1 VSPEPRSAGR
11 IAAGADL
18 RRDVEERPDVC
29 VVGSGAGGAVVAA
42 RLAEKG
48 LRVVVLEEGAHFGR
62 EDFRMDE
69 ATAYPALYQE
79 KGQRATADQAISILQ
94 GRAVGGTTVV
104 NWGVS
109 YRLPERVLSHWRK
122 AHGVEGLDAA
132 ALAPHYAAVEERL
145 HIHETA
151 IADVNANNRVL
162 WDGAGKL
169 GIARE
174 LVRRNVEGCQNLGY
188 CAMGCPIDAR
198 TSADLTYVPDAVR
211 AGARL
216 YSGVKAV
223 RVERSGRRAAAV
235 HALAI
240 DPRLDRT
247 GVRKVV
253 VRPKAL
259 VLSGGAVN
267 TPELL
272 LRSDLD
278 QGGRVGTR
286 TFLHPVVASLALF
299 PGRIEGYRGTPQ
311 SVASH
316 AFADRGQGKV
326 GFFVEAVPTHPMMAS
341 TAVPGFGAD
350 HQELMSRL
358 PNVNGLLALA
368 IDGFLPSEEGGTVSL
383 RGDGRV
389 RVDYPIRPEVWEA
402 LREGAKTLARIQLA
416 AGAEAVHSLHEDPV
430 VMRRE
435 ADVERL
441 DRAPWL
447 PARVPLFSAHVMGGC
462 AMGGDPARSVVDSRL
477 RMHGT
482 ENLFVVDG
490 SVFPTGLGV
499 NPQETI
505 FAIARWAADHV
516 AAAVG

>member
-1 VSPEPRSAGR
+1 MSPEPRSAGR
-11 IAAGADL
+11 IVAGADL

-29 VVGSGAGGAVVAA
+29 VVGSGAGGAVAAA

-48 LRVVVLEEGAHFGR
+48 LRVVVLEEGARFGR
-62 EDFRMDE
+62 EDFKMDE

-104 NWGVS
+104 NWTVS
-109 YRLPERVLSHWRK
+109 HRLPERVLAHWKK

-151 IADVNANNRVL
+151 LADVNPNNRVL

-169 GIARE
+169 GLSRE
-174 LVRRNVEGCQNLGY
+174 LLRRNVRGCQNLGY

-198 TSADLTYVPDAVR
+198 TSMDLTYVPDAVR
-211 AGARL
+211 AGARV
-216 YSGVKAV
+216 YSSVRAV
-223 RVERSGRRAAAV
+223 RVERSGKRVATV
-235 HALAI
+235 HAVAL
-240 DPRLDRT
+240 DPRLDRP
-247 GVRKVV
+247 GGRKVV
-253 VRPKAL
+253 VRPKVL
-259 VLSGGAVN
+259 VLSGGAIN

-272 LRSDLD
+272 LRSGLD
-278 QGGRVGTR
+278 PSGRVGTR

-299 PGRIEGYRGTPQ
+299 PGRIEGYRGAPL

-316 AFADRGQGKV
+316 AFADRGPGKV
-326 GFFVEAVPTHPMMAS
+326 GFFLEAAPTHPMLAS
-341 TAVPGFGAD
+341 TALPGFGAD
-350 HQELMSRL
+350 HEELMSRL

-368 IDGFLPSEEGGTVSL
+368 IDGFLPAEEGGTVSL
-383 RGDGRV
+383 RGDGRL

-402 LREGAKTLARIQLA
+402 LREGAKALARVQLA
-416 AGAEAVHSLHEDPV
+416 AGAEVVYSLHADPV
-430 VMRRE
+430 VMRSE
-435 ADVERL
+435 ADVGRL
-441 DRAPWL
+441 DRAPWV
-447 PARVPLFSAHVMGGC
+447 PASVPLFSAHAMGGC
-462 AMGGDPARSVVDSRL
+462 AMGKDPARSVVDSTL
-477 RMHGT
+477 RVHGM

-490 SVFPTGLGV
+490 SVFPTSLGV

-505 FAIARWAADHV
+505 FALARWAADPV
-516 AAAVG
+516 AAAIG